1 MTGNILS
8 NKKFQKDWKI
18 SEKNS
23 YFYKVSKLLH
33 SENVK
38 TFLYN
43 FQKQF
48 VIVPMNKA
56 AKNLSYVCKQL
67 YISKIFN
74 EIGLNSAPNPP
85 YKSMSWSLKK
95 WVLDSCVWTK
105 HNIDF

>member
-1 MTGNILS
+1 MDDCIEKLKTHYKLRDNDL
-8 NKKFQKDWKI
+8 NDWKHFI
-18 SEKNS
+18 KQEVSKRLKNIRKTVN
-23 YFYKVSKLLH
+23 FYKVSKLLH
-33 SENVK
+33 NENVK

-74 EIGLNSAPNPP
+74 EIGLNNTPNPP
-85 YKSMSWSLKK
+85 YKSMS
-95 WVLDSCVWTK
+95 
-105 HNIDF
+105 